1 VADLSS
7 CGLQFFFQV
16 MNYSYFHSRVLLIT
30 TNLWVRSF
38 ISVLYYAGDLIFFHE
53 GKHTYWINLFDFLNN
68 WFLCML
74 EYESVAVSGK
84 AKGLLSML

>member
-1 VADLSS
+1 LWVTVLFPIYELLLFS
-7 CGLQFFFQV
+7 L
-16 MNYSYFHSRVLLIT
+16 RVLLIT